1 MLKPAPSEV
10 RLVRNPTFEHSS
22 GLPQSARLIPKFR
35 YKTFFARDLGLHLP
49 LSCRVLRYLAVLALD
64 FHHKI
69 LRTSATFTN
78 LFQDKA
84 YYRFARDPF
93 EIKNLPGQ
101 NVFGAVIM
109 TWCRAYTPC
118 SKQSCTNWIWQDKMY
133 PGARCRK
140 CSNMWSYYIDQ
151 HRKRQGLWKAKQP
164 NHLEDTSRTGP
175 SSGFGQSQAFEDFQ
189 SSTGSYRTSPRR
201 HGPLLQKTFRASY
214 RPLA

>member
-101 NVFGAVIM
+101 NVKGNGNLAP
-109 TWCRAYTPC
+109 W
-118 SKQSCTNWIWQDKMY
+118 
-133 PGARCRK
+133 
-140 CSNMWSYYIDQ
+140 
-151 HRKRQGLWKAKQP
+151 
-164 NHLEDTSRTGP
+164 
-175 SSGFGQSQAFEDFQ
+175 
-189 SSTGSYRTSPRR
+189 
-201 HGPLLQKTFRASY
+201 LL
-214 RPLA
+214 